1 MVWTREQQ
9 TAAFA
14 RAKAEFLEIDDDDDP
29 LAIALA
35 DLGISK
41 FRDFFTI
48 SLSSVDNMHYRAAV
62 PVGETPSPREV
73 VPLARRNVLKYFIKF
88 IKSLDPLEE
97 NTALS
102 SQEWDLVY
110 PDEFETYCMMP
121 TLPPDT
127 VMTAQANPAS
137 PRTGAGID
145 VQPPPDVVP
154 PPRPPP
160 DPLLDWRRGTK
171 RDISVYPTLR
181 DMQHWDSWSRSV
193 IAFAHLHNVSEV
205 FNPDYMAFSPQEDAL
220 LREKNYFVY
229 AMFNKCILTDIGQT
243 IVREHDTDMDAQ
255 RVYAKMLI
263 LAASS
268 TSADLAKTKIIKY
281 LTTSTLD
288 SRWRGDTQSFLL
300 TWREQMRKLHNILP
314 TDEHYPEAVKKRMLI
329 TSVDGIPELAN
340 IQAIDNIEFAKNRTH
355 LNYDQYFDLL
365 LSAAATRDD
374 KMKIN
379 PEQKNRRNMVQFH
392 ELQDSG
398 YYEDPFAECGLD
410 SYEYGPNDTLE
421 YSVNQ
426 AQQRR
431 QQNPN
436 PFIPADKWLQLD
448 DTARKILRPDYQPR
462 TDVKPASSI
471 PPPRPHAGPSLSA
484 NEHDVTHGNLGN
496 EQEVFDDA
504 VQNANEL
511 YPDEEEGNDDSNE
524 LLAYATNRSI
534 QPPSTHLRALL
545 ASSSRR
551 PPP

>member
-205 FNPDYMAFSPQEDAL
+205 FNPDYIRCPSA
-220 LREKNYFVY
+220 
-229 AMFNKCILTDIGQT
+229 
-243 IVREHDTDMDAQ
+243 
-255 RVYAKMLI
+255 
-263 LAASS
+263 
-268 TSADLAKTKIIKY
+268 TS
-281 LTTSTLD
+281 
-288 SRWRGDTQSFLL
+288 
-300 TWREQMRKLHNILP
+300 
-314 TDEHYPEAVKKRMLI
+314 
-329 TSVDGIPELAN
+329 
-340 IQAIDNIEFAKNRTH
+340 
-355 LNYDQYFDLL
+355 
-365 LSAAATRDD
+365 
-374 KMKIN
+374 
-379 PEQKNRRNMVQFH
+379 
-392 ELQDSG
+392 
-398 YYEDPFAECGLD
+398 
-410 SYEYGPNDTLE
+410 
-421 YSVNQ
+421 
-426 AQQRR
+426 
-431 QQNPN
+431 
-436 PFIPADKWLQLD
+436 
-448 DTARKILRPDYQPR
+448 
-462 TDVKPASSI
+462 
-471 PPPRPHAGPSLSA
+471 
-484 NEHDVTHGNLGN
+484 
-496 EQEVFDDA
+496 
-504 VQNANEL
+504 
-511 YPDEEEGNDDSNE
+511 
-524 LLAYATNRSI
+524 
-534 QPPSTHLRALL
+534 RAL
-545 ASSSRR
+545 
-551 PPP
+551 